1 MGERLKTGGT
11 WALRDASNAVR
22 NLPCPCDW
30 TPNLISTWG
39 YFFTLI
45 LFLMG
50 VVPQKAAAQYPQH
63 GPDRVYAIKAGK
75 LVDPEKG
82 TTETN
87 QIILVRG
94 KRIVEIGSSVAIP
107 PDAKIIDLSKSTV
120 LPGMFDAHTHLCM
133 TLKKDRDGN
142 SYYMTTLLDPTPFRA
157 IEGVANARDML
168 AAGFTTVRDV
178 GNAGNYADTALREAI
193 ERGLVPGPTMINAGR
208 IIAPYGGQFHLQPEK
223 RDLGTPEYAF
233 ADTHDEMLKAIR
245 ENIHY
250 GATVIKIVVDDQK
263 YIYSVDDIKFMV
275 AEAHRDGVKLAA
287 HCWTEPGAH
296 NAAEAGVDSIE
307 HGEMMTNEDLQ
318 LAKKNHV
325 VLVGT
330 DFTESAASTN
340 GIPELHSMFVD
351 RLKRA
356 YQIGVTMAFGTDSF
370 VYVPGETRGTL
381 AAEYVDSW
389 VEAGVP
395 AKDTLRAM
403 TINAA
408 RLLGVDAERG
418 AIKPGLAAD
427 IIATPVNPLDDIQ
440 AVRKVS
446 FVMKDGNVFKDLQ

>member
-1 MGERLKTGGT
+1 MKPS
-11 WALRDASNAVR
+11 AR
-22 NLPCPCDW
+22 NV
-30 TPNLISTWG
+30 S
-39 YFFTLI
+39 
-45 LFLMG
+45 
-50 VVPQKAAAQYPQH
+50 
-63 GPDRVYAIKAGK
+63 
-75 LVDPEKG
+75 
-82 TTETN
+82 
-87 QIILVRG
+87 
-94 KRIVEIGSSVAIP
+94 IP
-107 PDAKIIDLSKSTV
+107 ADAKIIDLTKSTV
-120 LPGMFDAHTHLCM
+120 LPGLFDAHTHLCM
-133 TLKKDRDGN
+133 TLKKERDGN
-142 SYYMTTLLDPTPFRA
+142 SYFITTLLDPTPYRA

-223 RDLGTPEYAF
+223 RDLATPEYAF
-233 ADTHDEMLKAIR
+233 ADTHDEMIKAIR

-263 YIYSVDDIKFMV
+263 YIYSADDIRFMV
-275 AEAHRDGVKLAA
+275 EEAHRDGLKLAA
-287 HCWTEPGAH
+287 HCWTRAGAR

-330 DFTESAASTN
+330 DFTERAAREN
-340 GIPELHSMFVD
+340 GFPELHAVFVD

-356 YQIGVTMAFGTDSF
+356 YQIGVTMAFGTDMF

-408 RLLGVDAERG
+408 RLLGVDGERG
-418 AIKPGLAAD
+418 AIRPGLAAD
-427 IIATPVNPLDDIQ
+427 IIATPENPLDDIQ

-446 FVMKDGNVFKDLQ
+446 FVMKDGSVFKNE

>member
-1 MGERLKTGGT
+1 MRS
-11 WALRDASNAVR
+11 R
-22 NLPCPCDW
+22 
-30 TPNLISTWG
+30 
-39 YFFTLI
+39 LI
-45 LFLMG
+45 LFCLFLVSIICVPG
-50 VVPQKAAAQYPQH
+50 AVPQLLAQYPQP
-63 GPDRVYAIKAGK
+63 GPPKVYAIKAGK

-94 KRIVEIGSSVAIP
+94 KKIEAVGPNLQIP
-107 PDAKIIDLSKSTV
+107 ADAKIIDLSKSTV
-120 LPGMFDAHTHLCM
+120 LPGLFDAHTHLCM

-142 SYYMTTLLDPTPFRA
+142 NYYFTTLMDPTPYRA

-168 AAGFTTVRDV
+168 ASGFTTVRDV

-193 ERGLVPGPTMINAGR
+193 ERGLVAGPTMLNAGR
-208 IIAPYGGQFHLQPEK
+208 IITPYGGQFHLQPEK
-223 RDLGTPEYAF
+223 RDLATPEYAF
-233 ADTHDEMLKAIR
+233 ADTHDEMIKAVR

-263 YIYSVDDIKFMV
+263 YIYSADDIRFMV
-275 AEAHRDGVKLAA
+275 EETHRDGLKIAA
-287 HCWTEPGAH
+287 HCWTRAGAH

-330 DFTESAASTN
+330 DFTESAARNN
-340 GIPELHSMFVD
+340 GMPDMHAVFVD

-370 VYVPGETRGTL
+370 VYVPGETRGTQ
-381 AAEYVDSW
+381 AVEYVDSW

-408 RLLGVDAERG
+408 RLLGVDGDRG

-427 IIATPVNPLDDIQ
+427 IIATPENPLDDIQ

-446 FVMKDGNVFKDLQ
+446 FVMKDGNVFKGD

>member
-1 MGERLKTGGT
+1 MEGEPSMQRRIRSVSFLTIAIFSLLIAAARL
-11 WALRDASNAVR
+11 
-22 NLPCPCDW
+22 
-30 TPNLISTWG
+30 
-39 YFFTLI
+39 
-45 LFLMG
+45 
-50 VVPQKAAAQYPQH
+50 AAQYPRP

-75 LVDPEKG
+75 LLDPEKG
-82 TTETN
+82 ATETN

-94 KRIVEIGSSVAIP
+94 KRIEAVGPNVAIP
-107 PDAKIIDLSKSTV
+107 ADAKVIDLSKSTV
-120 LPGMFDAHTHLCM
+120 LPGLFDAHTHLCM
-133 TLKKDRDGN
+133 TIKKDRDGTN
-142 SYYMTTLLDPTPFRA
+142 YFFTTLVDPTPYRA

-178 GNAGNYADTALREAI
+178 GNNGNYGDTALREAI
-193 ERGLVPGPTMINAGR
+193 ERGVVPGPTMINAGR

-223 RDLGTPEYAF
+223 RDLATPEYAF
-233 ADTHDEMLKAIR
+233 ADTHDEMVKAIR

-263 YIYSVDDIKFMV
+263 YIYSTDDIRFMV
-275 AEAHRDGVKLAA
+275 EEAHRDGLKLAA
-287 HCWTEPGAH
+287 HCWTRAGAH

-330 DFTESAASTN
+330 DFTESAARES
-340 GIPELHSMFVD
+340 GWPELHPVFVD

-356 YQIGVTMAFGTDSF
+356 YQIGVTMAFGTD
-370 VYVPGETRGTL
+370 VITYVPGETRGTL

-403 TINAA
+403 TMNAA

-427 IIATPVNPLDDIQ
+427 IIATPENPLDDIQ

-446 FVMKDGNVFKDLQ
+446 FVMKDGSVFRAE

>member
-1 MGERLKTGGT
+1 MRVRLSLFFVSLSFLFCLPG
-11 WALRDASNAVR
+11 AS
-22 NLPCPCDW
+22 
-30 TPNLISTWG
+30 
-39 YFFTLI
+39 
-45 LFLMG
+45 
-50 VVPQKAAAQYPQH
+50 PQLLAQYPQP
-63 GPDRVYAIKAGK
+63 GPARVYAIKAGK

-94 KRIVEIGSSVAIP
+94 KTIEAVGPNVQIP
-107 PDAKIIDLSKSTV
+107 SDAKLIDLSKSTV
-120 LPGMFDAHTHLCM
+120 LPGLFDAHTHLCM
-133 TLKKDRDGN
+133 TLKKDRDGDN
-142 SYYMTTLLDPTPFRA
+142 YYITTLLDPTPYRA

-168 AAGFTTVRDV
+168 ASGFTTVRDV
-178 GNAGNYADTALREAI
+178 GNAGNYADSALREAI
-193 ERGLVPGPTMINAGR
+193 ERGVVPGPTMINAGR
-208 IIAPYGGQFHLQPEK
+208 IIAPYGGQFKLQPEK

-233 ADTHDEMLKAIR
+233 ADTHDEMIKAIR

-250 GATVIKIVVDDQK
+250 GAKVIKIVVDDQK
-263 YIYSVDDIKFMV
+263 YIYSADDIRFMV
-275 AEAHRDGVKLAA
+275 DEAHRDGLKLAA
-287 HCWTEPGAH
+287 HCWTRAGAH

-307 HGEMMTNEDLQ
+307 HGERMTNEDLQ

-330 DFTESAASTN
+330 DFTEIATRN
-340 GIPELHSMFVD
+340 LGMPDMHPVFVD

-356 YQIGVTMAFGTDSF
+356 YQIGVTMAFGTDAF
-370 VYVPGETRGTL
+370 VYVPGETRGTQ
-381 AAEYVDSW
+381 AVEYVNSW

-418 AIKPGLAAD
+418 EIKPGMAAD
-427 IIATPVNPLDDIQ
+427 IIATPENPLDDIQ

-446 FVMKDGNVFKDLQ
+446 FVMKDGSVFKSE